1 MLYIYYNVKKGNNG
15 KGENKKNILLVRF
28 ILYLL

>member
-1 MLYIYYNVKKGNNG
+1 MLYIYYNVKKVNNG
-15 KGENKKNILLVRF
+15 NGENKKNILLVRF